1 MKRFNNARRTL
12 RIALLALVGALTFGS
27 CTKVDDTLGGN
38 LIPDNQQMRAGYV
51 TIDGRTKTIDGLNPR
66 KYVETRLFKTDS
78 VISSNISY
86 GYFGAQIN
94 DTLGERTAGFLT
106 QMVSYYTVPEGY
118 FGYMPIFD
126 SAQLLLSI
134 SSFGRD
140 TLTEQHFAV
149 YEILSNDYI
158 TKKEKNDTTFYLNFT
173 PDESTVNTQKPLFR
187 FTLGGEGKYPSTTTA
202 VTMTPTDEGRDY
214 IKRLMLQK
222 EGEKYY
228 NDYTIYTNDSLEYF
242 LEEFPGLYIAPDP
255 DPQYA
260 LTKQGSNTGTIYA
273 TSLEASGLSIY
284 GRNRVEGDPSL
295 IKDTVGMVFY
305 FYDSY
310 APHGNVS
317 VNSIQHDY
325 AQISVPEVAFEEK
338 DAQEPEAG
346 AEDTREAVTQL
357 RVEGLG
363 GAITEMTFTHEFFA
377 RLEEVIAEEN
387 AKDGKNFRT
396 LAFSQARMSI
406 YFTGSSYDWSDLD
419 PNPGDGSTGSP
430 LLPLIEEMNAAP
442 NRLGLYTNYKTLT
455 PVSDY
460 AYSYEQNYSTS
471 LAYGGYVNRS
481 RGCYVL
487 NITGYLQQ
495 LWNSYI
501 EVKEAAGA
509 VYPSLPS
516 KDEQGNIQAED
527 LAAFQAG
534 YEAWKKA
541 VNWDAV
547 ANRTVYIGPEAY
559 SLYSNSFGVFQGAS
573 TDDETLDCPI
583 RFNLAYNL
591 IK

>member
-126 SAQLLLSI
+126 SAQILLSI

-509 VYPSLPS
+509 VYPTPPIEGASQEELEAF
-516 KDEQGNIQAED
+516 EQAYETEWKGKIPWED
-527 LAAFQAG
+527 IR
-534 YEAWKKA
+534 Y
-541 VNWDAV
+541 
-547 ANRTVYIGPEAY
+547 RTVYIGPEAY